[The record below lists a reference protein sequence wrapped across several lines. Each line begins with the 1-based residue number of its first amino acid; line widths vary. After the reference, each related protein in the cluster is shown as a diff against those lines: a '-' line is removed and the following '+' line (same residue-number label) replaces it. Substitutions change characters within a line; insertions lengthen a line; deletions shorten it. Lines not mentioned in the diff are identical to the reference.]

1 MCKLFFSLFLFLEY
15 KFLVESPTK
24 VAIKTEFSKLFP
36 IFFPMNNHILIRCP
50 PLWVVSVANWFY
62 EGGAQKSPPTENQLL
77 KKKTDQKICLNRRK
91 SVILQ
96 RDKDTLLRTFVNKNE
111 N

>member
-62 EGGAQKSPPTENQLL
+62 EGGQKSPPTENQLL
-77 KKKTDQKICLNRRK
+77 KKKK
-91 SVILQ
+91 
-96 RDKDTLLRTFVNKNE
+96 RTKKFV
-111 N
+111 

>member
-15 KFLVESPTK
+15 RFLVESPTK

-36 IFFPMNNHILIRCP
+36 IFFPVNNHIIIRCP
-50 PLWVVSVANWFY
+50 PLWVVAAANWFY
-62 EGGAQKSPPTENQLL
+62 EGGSKKSPPTENQML
-77 KKKTDQKICLNRRK
+77 KKKKDQKICLNQRK

-96 RDKDTLLRTFVNKNE
+96 TDEDTLLRTFVNKNE
-111 N
+111 I

>member
-24 VAIKTEFSKLFP
+24 VTIKTEFSKLFP

-62 EGGAQKSPPTENQLL
+62 EGGSKSPPTENQLL
-77 KKKTDQKICLNRRK
+77 KKKNGPKNLFK
-91 SVILQ
+91 SEKK
-96 RDKDTLLRTFVNKNE
+96 RNFAT
-111 N
+111 

>member
-62 EGGAQKSPPTENQLL
+62 EGGAKKPPYRKPIV
-77 KKKTDQKICLNRRK
+77 KKKK
-91 SVILQ
+91 
-96 RDKDTLLRTFVNKNE
+96 RTKKFV
-111 N
+111 

>member
-77 KKKTDQKICLNRRK
+77 KKKNRPKNLFK
-91 SVILQ
+91 SEKK
-96 RDKDTLLRTFVNKNE
+96 RNFAT
-111 N
+111 

>member
-50 PLWVVSVANWFY
+50 PLLVVSAANWFY
-62 EGGAQKSPPTENQLL
+62 EGAQKSPPTENQLL
-77 KKKTDQKICLNRRK
+77 KKKNGPKNLFK
-91 SVILQ
+91 SEKK
-96 RDKDTLLRTFVNKNE
+96 RNFAT
-111 N
+111 

>member
-62 EGGAQKSPPTENQLL
+62 EGAQKSPPPTENQLL
-77 KKKTDQKICLNRRK
+77 KKKNGPKNLFK
-91 SVILQ
+91 SEKK
-96 RDKDTLLRTFVNKNE
+96 RNFAT
-111 N
+111 

>member
-36 IFFPMNNHILIRCP
+36 IFFPKNNHILNK
-50 PLWVVSVANWFY
+50 VSPAMGGFCRQLVFCR
-62 EGGAQKSPPTENQLL
+62 GAQKSPPTENQLL
-77 KKKTDQKICLNRRK
+77 KKKNGPKNLFK
-91 SVILQ
+91 SEKK
-96 RDKDTLLRTFVNKNE
+96 RNFAT
-111 N
+111 

>member
-62 EGGAQKSPPTENQLL
+62 EGGLKKAPPTENQLL
-77 KKKTDQKICLNRRK
+77 KKKNGPKNLFK
-91 SVILQ
+91 SEKK
-96 RDKDTLLRTFVNKNE
+96 RNFAT
-111 N
+111 